1 MKLFNIT
8 AQIYESKDPS
18 KQSILMNELIQSS
31 HKESAIDLFKL
42 NLIEQSSV
50 LVKILSVEEIN
61 ESTFS
66 FNPL

>member
-18 KQSILMNELIQSS
+18 KQSILMNELVQSS

-42 NLIEQSSV
+42 NLIEQSAV
-50 LVKILSVEEIN
+50 LVKILSVEETN
-61 ESTFS
+61 ESALS
-66 FNPL
+66 YNPM

>member
-8 AQIYESKDPS
+8 AQIYECKDSS

-50 LVKILSVEEIN
+50 LIKILSVEEIN
-61 ESTFS
+61 ESV
-66 FNPL
+66 FNYNTM